1 MENKKYKKYTSRKF
15 IAAVVVITVASV
27 ALFMGKLGGGEWI
40 AAVNIALGLYVG
52 ANVAQKG
59 VIKDVPPES

>member
-1 MENKKYKKYTSRKF
+1 MKYTSRKF
-15 IAAVVVITVASV
+15 IAAIVVITIASV
-27 ALFMGKLGGGEWI
+27 ALFMGKITDTGWI

-59 VIKDVPPES
+59 VTKDVPPEG

>member
-1 MENKKYKKYTSRKF
+1 MKYTSRKF
-15 IAAVVVITVASV
+15 IAAIAVITIASV
-27 ALFMGKLGGGEWI
+27 ALFMGKITDTGWI

-59 VIKDVPPES
+59 VTKDVPPEN

>member
-1 MENKKYKKYTSRKF
+1 MRYASRKF
-15 IAAVVVITVASV
+15 IAAIVVITIASV
-27 ALFMGKLGGGEWI
+27 ALFCDKITDTGWI

-59 VIKDVPPES
+59 VTKDVPPEN

>member
-1 MENKKYKKYTSRKF
+1 MKYTSRKF
-15 IAAVVVITVASV
+15 IAAIVVITIASV
-27 ALFMGKLGGGEWI
+27 ALFMGKITDTGWI

-59 VIKDVPPES
+59 VTKDVPPEN

>member
-1 MENKKYKKYTSRKF
+1 MKYTSRKF

-27 ALFMGKLGGGEWI
+27 ALFMGKPGGGEWI
-40 AAVNIALGLYVG
+40 AATNIALGLYVG

-59 VIKDVPPES
+59 VTKDVPPEG

>member
-1 MENKKYKKYTSRKF
+1 VKYASRKF
-15 IAAVVVITVASV
+15 IAAIVVITIASV
-27 ALFMGKLGGGEWI
+27 ALFMGKITDTGWI

-59 VIKDVPPES
+59 VTKDVPPEN

>member
-1 MENKKYKKYTSRKF
+1 VKYTSRKF
-15 IAAVVVITVASV
+15 IAAIVVITIASV
-27 ALFMGKLGGGEWI
+27 ALFMGKITDTGWI

-59 VIKDVPPES
+59 VTKDVPPEN